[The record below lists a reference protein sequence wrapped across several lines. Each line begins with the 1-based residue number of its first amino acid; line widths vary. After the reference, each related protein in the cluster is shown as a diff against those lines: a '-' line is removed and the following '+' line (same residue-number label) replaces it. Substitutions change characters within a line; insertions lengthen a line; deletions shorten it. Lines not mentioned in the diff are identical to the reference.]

1 MNGHSHT
8 NYLDTKPIPTLLTKT
23 NFEVS
28 FAAWPSLREREWWV
42 SEQGQKRSYSLC
54 LRNMDMHICSITY
67 TYTYIH
73 IFMFMY
79 VYIHI
84 RTYHIYRPHEK
95 CV

>member
-42 SEQGQKRSYSLC
+42 TKKYAHTDTWRHPYYTHTNTHTHVEERFKGEWKTKEHFLGVVGLELRSGQ
-54 LRNMDMHICSITY
+54 
-67 TYTYIH
+67 
-73 IFMFMY
+73 
-79 VYIHI
+79 
-84 RTYHIYRPHEK
+84 
-95 CV
+95 